1 MSWAQ
6 GEFGTVDLGSER
18 LNDRAVLL
26 AERLAAEPGE
36 SIPNACRGWAE
47 TQAAYR
53 FLSNDKTD
61 WLHTGQPASSAC
73 ASTGSYSTFRTPPRW
88 TSMAERPG
96 ALVH

>member
-6 GEFGTVDLGSER
+6 DEFGTMDLGDER
-18 LNDRAVLL
+18 LNERAVLL

-61 WLHTGQPASSAC
+61 WQALLAAHWT
-73 ASTGSYSTFRTPPRW
+73 ASTGSCSTFRTPPSW